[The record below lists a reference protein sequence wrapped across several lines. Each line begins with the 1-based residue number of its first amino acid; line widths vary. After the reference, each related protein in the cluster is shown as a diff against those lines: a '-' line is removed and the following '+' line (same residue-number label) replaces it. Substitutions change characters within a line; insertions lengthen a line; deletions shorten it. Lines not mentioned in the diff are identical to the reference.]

1 MRWPKGLLTILG
13 ASLLLA
19 ATVAADPAPTASAT
33 AIDTPAAPRS
43 VRLDELLAG
52 AAGFNGATVEVE
64 GFYFH
69 GFETIVLAERLEP
82 SGLAD
87 GHLWPRGAML
97 WIEGNG
103 IPREIYEQMHSQ
115 DMIGPVERYG
125 KLRVVG
131 RFEYGD
137 RYGHGGGFDAQI
149 VSEQVTLLPWTP
161 PSSKI
166 APDIG

>member
-1 MRWPKGLLTILG
+1 L
-13 ASLLLA
+13 
-19 ATVAADPAPTASAT
+19 
-33 AIDTPAAPRS
+33 PRS
-43 VRLDELLAG
+43 PRTTA
-52 AAGFNGATVEVE
+52 ATVEVE

-87 GHLWPRGAML
+87 GPLWPRGAML

-103 IPREIYEQMHSQ
+103 IPRDIYDQVHSQ

-131 RFEYGD
+131 RFKYGD

-161 PSSKI
+161 PSSNI
-166 APDIG
+166 GPDIG